1 MSLQALRRRRG
12 RRTRAKPKN
21 QEFARPKAKASTS
34 SHTTHANLEALDA
47 RYGATSNLAD
57 KASEDLR
64 EEPGSQWPPSLPT
77 LGTKSC
83 RAAEGGA

>member
-1 MSLQALRRRRG
+1 MRRG
-12 RRTRAKPKN
+12 RRTLAKPKN
-21 QEFARPKAKASTS
+21 QEVARPKAEAGTS
-34 SHTTHANLEALDA
+34 SRTTHAGLKTRDG
-47 RYGATSNLAD
+47 RHGATNNLAYGT
-57 KASEDLR
+57 SEDLR